1 MLAEQTPLAQ
11 TVPQMPQF
19 DGSEAT
25 LTQALLQGVRP
36 APHVAEHMEA
46 EQYGAVASHALP
58 HMPQL
63 PGLLVRSTQVPLH
76 DV

>member
-1 MLAEQTPLAQ
+1 MFAEQTPLVH
-11 TVPQMPQF
+11 TVPQAPQF

-25 LTQALLQGVRP
+25 LTHALLQGVRP

-46 EQYGAVASHALP
+46 EQNGALTSQALP